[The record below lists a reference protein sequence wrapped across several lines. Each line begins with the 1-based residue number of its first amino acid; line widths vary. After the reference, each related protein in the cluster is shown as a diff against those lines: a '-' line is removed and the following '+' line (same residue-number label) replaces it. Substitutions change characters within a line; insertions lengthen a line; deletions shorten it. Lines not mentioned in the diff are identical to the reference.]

1 MRHPGQHCSRT
12 GTAGTMLA
20 NIDFIGATVKPSQV
34 NFLSSDHP
42 LSTGGFV

>member
-1 MRHPGQHCSRT
+1 
-12 GTAGTMLA
+12 MLA